1 MIRHGPAYD
10 PTAEGIHD
18 DGEEDKAGPR
28 RNVGDI
34 GNPETVKL
42 GDIELPLDEVRS
54 GARVGIAGGRSGAP
68 APVDA
73 LEGGLAHQSSDT
85 LATHSD
91 ALLGESRSGCE
102 AHRRCLETPC
112 GWRGSS
118 PRKPRPTEHGPN
130 ARLIPFDR
138 RARLV

>member
-91 ALLGESRSGCE
+91 ALLGELEVDARRTVGASRLRVMTRILSARAASDRARAEGSRSRH
-102 AHRRCLETPC
+102 A
-112 GWRGSS
+112 
-118 PRKPRPTEHGPN
+118 
-130 ARLIPFDR
+130 
-138 RARLV
+138 